1 MRRCANPDGLQER
14 YPELYEAGQAAVE
27 QFEDAFGNGTD
38 ALIALCNSL
47 GIEIPASLADALGDE
62 SIWNSASDALNTGME
77 QITGAV
83 GDFMETAGKADM
95 GRYGSGAEQGTEG
108 AKNSVI
114 ASMNTTTDPE
124 NFTTAADNAQT
135 TGESIGAGVSDGV
148 SGKETDITTAVQG
161 LVASMNATFEPT
173 VQSFGNTARMAMTNV
188 SIGIQAMQGNAVLSA
203 RNAGNAVVNAM
214 RGSLNGSTGYS
225 LGNDLM
231 RGIISGI
238 NSMAGMLSSAART
251 VVRNAVAAMRKAAD
265 AHSPSRETLALGRDM
280 DAGGAIGLSGGMMAA
295 AATQAVKDT
304 IRAMTAQTRDFLE
317 SGIIRNSVNLP
328 AVDVA
333 PVSKPRLFCI
343 HENVPNVLGSITS
356 AVAGFGLNISDLVN
370 RSRGSIAVSVVDLDE
385 APSEK
390 RETLTQAVK
399 NIAGMKRVRLL
410 GV

>member
-1 MRRCANPDGLQER
+1 MKSATTSTVN
-14 YPELYEAGQAAVE
+14 
-27 QFEDAFGNGTD
+27 
-38 ALIALCNSL
+38 
-47 GIEIPASLADALGDE
+47 E
-62 SIWNSASDALNTGME
+62 STM
-77 QITGAV
+77 
-83 GDFMETAGKADM
+83 
-95 GRYGSGAEQGTEG
+95 
-108 AKNSVI
+108 
-114 ASMNTTTDPE
+114 PE

-135 TGESIGAGVSDGV
+135 TGENIGAGVSDGV

-161 LVASMNATFEPT
+161 LVASMNTTFEPT

-304 IRAMTAQTRDFLE
+304 IRAMTAQTRLSEPSVGTVMTARANARQTAAETANSLSDGENREAYASAVGRMIADRLIE
-317 SGIIRNSVNLP
+317 SGALGG
-328 AVDVA
+328 DVVMDGEKVGRKTA
-333 PVSKPRLFCI
+333 PTVSK
-343 HENVPNVLGSITS
+343 
-356 AVAGFGLNISDLVN
+356 
-370 RSRGSIAVSVVDLDE
+370 SIADKAKKTVSGRS
-385 APSEK
+385 A
-390 RETLTQAVK
+390 Q
-399 NIAGMKRVRLL
+399 
-410 GV
+410 GVLI